1 MRRRV
6 LYLFF
11 SSITLA
17 VFYLILGI
25 NLQHLGYYNHES
37 LFYIEKARIIF
48 EGTGL
53 RLKTIGLTS
62 PMIPFY
68 GVLPFAQLNY
78 LTAPLVASALGTAA
92 LFFIISLGV
101 IKTTRDNFLI
111 LILLL
116 LFIFHPGFIYMGC
129 SGKGIY
135 ATMIF
140 FFLFFYNIFRFYIS
154 NTTFHISVASILLVM
169 LLFCDYKFIWMTLFF
184 IPLIISI
191 AIQSLNLAEKQSI
204 FRLFLSFNNPSLRR
218 KLMNKTFAMYVIIF
232 ILPLIAIMCYK
243 LLNQAHAN
251 DFNYFSDSP
260 YATWSVLVDK
270 FEKTVSP
277 SVANYNIPEVSF
289 LTTVRI
295 LIYCPLILLGAY
307 FFRSNTQHFLTL
319 LIPFA
324 LVEFLK
330 IHDDDTSFL
339 PMQYY
344 LMFIVIAYLALVF
357 RSQVIARRKI
367 YKVIIVLL
375 VTVQVFTG
383 YFYLRNSMIQSESS
397 FVTVFQKTN
406 DTDET
411 TMFDEYKQMADFINH
426 LPRKSQIL
434 VDDVNAYP
442 ILAYVKSL
450 KNITLPYQDAFLS
463 AIENPS
469 TYVSYVLLAAD
480 QNSVGGFTQLN
491 FKYKLTMETRN
502 NLRLDKVY
510 ESDNWT
516 MYRIRVNG
524 QEVDDP
530 VLR

>member
-1 MRRRV
+1 MKRRV

-11 SSITLA
+11 ASITLA
-17 VFYLILGI
+17 VFYLVLGI

-37 LFYIEKARIIF
+37 LFYIEKARIVF
-48 EGTGL
+48 EGTGI

-78 LTAPLVASALGTAA
+78 LIAPIIGSAIGTAF

-101 IKTTRDNFLI
+101 IKTTKDNFLI
-111 LILLL
+111 LILLM

-135 ATMIF
+135 AILIF

-154 NTTFHISVASILLVM
+154 NTTFHISIASILLVI

-218 KLMNKTFAMYVIIF
+218 KLFNKTFALYVIIF

-251 DFNYFSDSP
+251 DFNYFTDSP
-260 YATWSVLVDK
+260 YATWTVLVNK
-270 FEKTVSP
+270 FENQISP
-277 SVANYNIPEVSF
+277 AVANYNIPEVSF
-289 LTTVRI
+289 LTSVRI
-295 LIYCPLILLGAY
+295 LIYCPMILLGAY
-307 FFRSNTQHFLTL
+307 LFRSNTQHFLTL

-330 IHDDDTSFL
+330 IRDENSSFL
-339 PMQYY
+339 PAQYY
-344 LMFIVIAYLALVF
+344 LIFIIIGYLALVF
-357 RSQVIARRKI
+357 KSQVIARRKI
-367 YKVIIVLL
+367 YKVAIVLL
-375 VTVQVFTG
+375 VIVQVFTG
-383 YFYLRNSMIQSESS
+383 YFFLRDSMIQSESN
-397 FVTVFQKTN
+397 FVTTFQKNNTEEA
-406 DTDET
+406 TP
-411 TMFDEYKQMADFINH
+411 FDEYKQMADFINH
-426 LPRKSQIL
+426 LPKKSSIL
-434 VDDVNAYP
+434 IDDVNAYP
-442 ILAYVKSL
+442 ILAFVKSL
-450 KNITLPYQDAFLS
+450 KNITLPYQDAYLS

-469 TYVSYVLLAAD
+469 TYVSYVLLAGD
-480 QNSVGGFTQLN
+480 QNNVGGYTQLN
-491 FKYKLTMETRN
+491 YKYKLTMETRN
-502 NLRLDKVY
+502 NLLLEKVY

-524 QEVDDP
+524 QDFDQS
-530 VLR
+530 LIR